1 MWGLFQHS
9 HIYRKFS
16 IKPPTL
22 QTSPPFSN
30 RPSLFKGRKL
40 ISPSLFSAPLPSPL
54 FFFHTV
60 LIVLINLG
68 CKTSC
73 GLIQD
78 GLFMWRKFG
87 FVFFPRLHDLQLL
100 VLELFHFA
108 FLFFMKNWYHRLNC
122 LFE

>member
-1 MWGLFQHS
+1 MWGSSNTRTFTVNSLLS
-9 HIYRKFS
+9 
-16 IKPPTL
+16 PPFK
-22 QTSPPFSN
+22 QAPPFSN

-87 FVFFPRLHDLQLL
+87 FVFFPRLHDLQPL